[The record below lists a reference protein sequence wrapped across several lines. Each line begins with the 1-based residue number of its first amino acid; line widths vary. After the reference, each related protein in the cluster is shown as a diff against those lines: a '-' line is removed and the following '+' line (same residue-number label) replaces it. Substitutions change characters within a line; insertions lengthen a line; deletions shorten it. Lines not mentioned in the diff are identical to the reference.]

1 MAQPSGQLRAAGLAR
16 PAAKNPGVMA
26 LKVVLLSHSPNPER
40 AVATAARNC
49 YSPRDVET
57 IDDSWTEGEIVEMV
71 ARVRDAGHLSTFEHT
86 LFTFGVSGVS
96 RALTHQLVRH
106 RHMSFEQKSQRYIKV
121 RGQFRYVTPPSIE
134 ARPEIKARYEAL
146 MAQIADFYREASAAG
161 TPAEDARFALPN
173 AAETQIVITANARA
187 LLDFFALRT
196 CNNAQWEIRELAF
209 AMLRLVKK
217 VAPNLFVRAGATC
230 VRGYCNEPNGPECP
244 RYVVVKNPV
253 AARRRAGLTEE
264 GPERASTAIVA
275 DRQTAALTG

>member
-1 MAQPSGQLRAAGLAR
+1 
-16 PAAKNPGVMA
+16 MA
-26 LKVVLLSHSPNPER
+26 LKVVLLSHSPQPER

-57 IDDSWTEGEIVEMV
+57 IDENWSEEEIKKMV

-86 LFTFGVSGVS
+86 MFTFGVSGVS

-121 RGQFRYVTPPSIE
+121 KGQFEFITPPSIA
-134 ARPEIKARYEAL
+134 ARPEIKSTYEAL
-146 MAQIADFYREASAAG
+146 MAQVAAFYQDALAAG

-187 LLDFFALRT
+187 LLDFFTLRT

-217 VAPNLFVRAGATC
+217 AAPDLFIRAGATC

-244 RYVVVKNPV
+244 RYIVVANPV
-253 AARRRAGLTEE
+253 AARRKAGIDES
-264 GPERASTAIVA
+264 GPRRASTEIVA
-275 DRQTAALTG
+275 DQQTAATAG

>member
-1 MAQPSGQLRAAGLAR
+1 
-16 PAAKNPGVMA
+16 MA
-26 LKVVLLSHSPNPER
+26 LRVVLLSHSPDPER

-49 YSPRDVET
+49 YSARDIEAVDE
-57 IDDSWTEGEIVEMV
+57 SWTRDGIETMV

-86 LFTFGVSGVS
+86 LFTFGASGIS

-106 RHMSFEQKSQRYIKV
+106 RHMSYEQRSQRYVKLKGPFDFI
-121 RGQFRYVTPPSIE
+121 TPPSIA
-134 ARPEIKARYEAL
+134 ARPDVRARYDAL
-146 MAQIADFYREASAAG
+146 MAHVADFYAAAVAAG

-187 LLDFFALRT
+187 LLDFFTLRT

-209 AMLRLVKK
+209 AMLRLAKRA
-217 VAPNLFVRAGATC
+217 APSLFVRAGATC

-253 AARRRAGLTEE
+253 AARRRAGVGED
-264 GPERASTAIVA
+264 GPERANVEIVA
-275 DRQTAALTG
+275 DQQTAALAG

>member
-1 MAQPSGQLRAAGLAR
+1 
-16 PAAKNPGVMA
+16 MA
-26 LKVVLLSHSPNPER
+26 LKVVMLSHSPEPER

-49 YSPRDVET
+49 YSPRDVES
-57 IDDSWTEGEIVEMV
+57 IDEGWTPEEIAKMV

-86 LFTFGVSGVS
+86 MFTFGVSGVS

-106 RHMSFEQKSQRYIKV
+106 RHMSYEQKSQRYIKIK
-121 RGQFRYVTPPSIE
+121 GPFDYVTPPSIA
-134 ARPEIKARYEAL
+134 ARPGVRAEYDAL
-146 MAQIADFYREASAAG
+146 MARIAEFYATALAAG

-187 LLDFFALRT
+187 LLDFFTLRT

-209 AMLRLVKK
+209 AMLRLAKRA
-217 VAPNLFVRAGATC
+217 APALFVRAGATC

-253 AARRRAGLTEE
+253 AARRRAGLGED
-264 GPERASTAIVA
+264 GPERANPEIVA
-275 DRQTAALTG
+275 DQQTAALAG